1 MSVYKIPITRGGGV
15 YSTIYTLSKSVG
27 ASNNISLD
35 TLTPT
40 TTSIRIGDTIID
52 RLYTIAIVTSN
63 SSSNSFTAVTIQAG
77 EFETVNGTVMAE
89 YAHRAILDGN
99 ANNIANTYANKGAQ
113 NIWTAEQKFNAGFTA
128 LNGNFSFSNTA
139 NIGME
144 IGRRDGTAG
153 TPYIDFHTD
162 GSSSTDYNS
171 RLLATGNQLQVTA
184 SGGFS
189 VNGKNIEIFDSVVDS
204 GNAVTITAP
213 ASGDTIQAP
222 DNGWFC
228 LGLHATAS
236 GFVNFRQKQED
247 GKDRWGVVNLVLNFN
262 SGWPCFYLPVKSGD
276 LVNVT
281 WSNATVNRLQFIR
294 TTSLRDV

>member
-1 MSVYKIPITRGGGV
+1 M
-15 YSTIYTLSKSVG
+15 G

-63 SSSNSFTAVTIQAG
+63 SSNNSFTAVTIQAG

-128 LNGNFSFSNTA
+128 LNGNFSFSDTA

-189 VNGKNIEIFDSVVDS
+189 VNGHNIEELDMVVDS
-204 GNAVTITAP
+204 GNAITMTAP
-213 ASGDTIQAP
+213 ASGDTVQAP
-222 DNGWFC
+222 ANGWFC
-228 LGLHATAS
+228 LILHSTGS
-236 GFVNFRQKQED
+236 GFVSLRAKKSD
-247 GKDRWGVVNLVLNFN
+247 GTDKWGAVSFTTNYTA
-262 SGWPCFYLPVKSGD
+262 GWPIYFLPVKSGD
-276 LVNVT
+276 YVNIT
-281 WSNATVNRLQFIR
+281 FNNATTKRLQFIR
-294 TTSLRDV
+294 STSLSDI